1 MERKLEEGKR
11 WGNISLQRYDL
22 YVVITYPTRTLLS
35 HGRKS
40 VVGDEGLWWARK
52 TGSWFDSVSKNH
64 VPKTMYVQYI
74 QVPVPILFI
83 YTGNGGENLSLVY
96 IIITSKF
103 SKILY
108 WGKLDCNKGEFSYLT

>member
-1 MERKLEEGKR
+1 MKDYGGQEKQEAGL
-11 WGNISLQRYDL
+11 
-22 YVVITYPTRTLLS
+22 TLCM
-35 HGRKS
+35 G
-40 VVGDEGLWWARK
+40 
-52 TGSWFDSVSKNH
+52 KNH

-74 QVPVPILFI
+74 VPILFI
-83 YTGNGGENLSLVY
+83 YAGNGGENLSLVY